1 MSDAMQD
8 SEHEQRKRWEVD
20 PAPVSMTIAQGSSAI
35 KEAGDRA
42 MVTQQPPMQQPPFVT
57 PRPIKGFVGIHARL
71 QVLEDLLAQ
80 TDLNVSELV
89 DFLNPSLHKGEKVAV
104 VPPSPSSRVEDIID
118 RIGRATNYVRELNA
132 KINMCKSEIIVE

>member
-8 SEHEQRKRWEVD
+8 SEREQRKRWEA
-20 PAPVSMTIAQGSSAI
+20 APEPLSVSMAQGSSAI
-35 KEAGDRA
+35 QASGDRA
-42 MVTQQPPMQQPPFVT
+42 MVMQQPPMQQPPSAT
-57 PRPIKGFVGIHARL
+57 PRPTKGFVGIHARL
-71 QVLEDLLAQ
+71 QVLEDILAQ
-80 TDLNVSELV
+80 IDLNVSELV
-89 DFLNPSLHKGEKVAV
+89 DFLNPSLRKGEEVAV